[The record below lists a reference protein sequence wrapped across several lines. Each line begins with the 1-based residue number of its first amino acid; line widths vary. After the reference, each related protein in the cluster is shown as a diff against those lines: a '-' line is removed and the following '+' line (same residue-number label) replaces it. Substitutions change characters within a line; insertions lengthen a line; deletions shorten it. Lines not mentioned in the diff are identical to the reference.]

1 MTTAVMFISNLVLDI
16 LPLDFIIKFTEYNF
30 INANLSKRITPP
42 ILKILSRNFTTYS
55 VDSSN

>member
-30 INANLSKRITPP
+30 INANLSKHITPP
-42 ILKILSRNFTTYS
+42 IKNIIQKFYD
-55 VDSSN
+55 VFC